1 MNFPAK
7 ALIGDTIPNTWSQ
20 HLYKEAQNVQQLPPV
35 TSVSSTE
42 DVPKEKLERRD
53 RILCW
58 VVTAPQNKFRA
69 QMVRDTWGRRCDK
82 LLFMSSKN
90 GQLTRGTLNIEYSF
104 SCFVQTRLY
113 RRLVYPSPVQSHV
126 TSYGTKPN

>member
-90 GQLTRGTLNIEYSF
+90 GQLTCGNVGTLNIHSR
-104 SCFVQTRLY
+104 VLY
-113 RRLVYPSPVQSHV
+113 RLVFTGDWSTPPRSRV
-126 TSYGTKPN
+126 T